1 MSYQEISAQSRE
13 RDIWVRG
20 PPVPCVSEGHKM
32 SKKAW
37 TGESWEGATAFLW
50 RVSVAP
56 NLNSPDCQG
65 LALV

>member
-32 SKKAW
+32 SK
-37 TGESWEGATAFLW
+37 
-50 RVSVAP
+50 SV
-56 NLNSPDCQG
+56 DKG
-65 LALV
+65 VRGG